1 MNNLLERA
9 ADVDGIP
16 VVWIQ
21 PGNQD
26 GDARIVLWL
35 PWLTG
40 MKEDAIP
47 FLAELA
53 GRGFTAV
60 SFDLWQHGERGTE
73 TGEQI
78 AARVFGGF
86 RRHMWPILGQ
96 TTLDALRVADW
107 AAAELGARDVAAGGV
122 SAGGD
127 IAVALAGI
135 DQRISRVAAIA
146 ATPDWTRPGMRDIGD
161 PSRVL
166 PQGEPDA
173 YAQWFYDHLDPLSHL
188 GHYARAPATECGEQ
202 RGRVVGLFLRPCR
215 CPPGRAGTSAVPPP
229 VIADDRELAGE
240 RAGKCLEVPGVAGEA
255 HDEQH
260 RRPAAAHLVVELG
273 AVDLE
278 LRHHT
283 LHPGC
288 HPAGAQ
294 EVPRPH
300 PRELPPNSA
309 DDCLRALAPK
319 QASR

>member
-1 MNNLLERA
+1 MQRTDKNAGIQGA

-16 VVWIQ
+16 AVWTQ
-21 PGNQD
+21 PDNQD

-40 MKEDAIP
+40 TKETAVP
-47 FLAELA
+47 FLRELA
-53 GRGFTAV
+53 GCGFTAV

-73 TGEQI
+73 TAEQI
-78 AARVFGGF
+78 ASRVFGDF

-107 AAAELGARDVAAGGV
+107 AAAEFGARNMAAGGV

-161 PSRVL
+161 PSQVM

-188 GHYARAPATECGEQ
+188 SHYAHAPAIAFECG
-202 RGRVVGLFLRPCR
+202 
-215 CPPGRAGTSAVPPP
+215 
-229 VIADDRELAGE
+229 ADDTHVSPDSAFRFRDALAN
-240 RAGKCLEVPGVAGEA
+240 AYP
-255 HDEQH
+255 H
-260 RRPAAAHLVVELG
+260 AAAGVRV
-273 AVDLE
+273 
-278 LRHHT
+278 T
-283 LHPGC
+283 LHPGTG
-288 HPAGAQ
+288 HMESAQKPALLQ
-294 EVPRPH
+294 
-300 PRELPPNSA
+300 N
-309 DDCLRALAPK
+309 CL
-319 QASR
+319 

>member
-1 MNNLLERA
+1 MSNLLNGT

-26 GDARIVLWL
+26 GDARIALWL

-40 MKEDAIP
+40 TKEAALP
-47 FLAELA
+47 FLQGLA

-60 SFDLWQHGERGTE
+60 SFDLWQHGVRGTE

-78 AARVFGGF
+78 ASRVFGGF

-96 TTLDALRVADW
+96 TTLDALRVTDW
-107 AAAELGARDVAAGGV
+107 AAAEFGARDVAAGGV

-146 ATPDWTRPGMRDIGD
+146 ATPDWTRPGMRDIAD

-173 YAQWFYDHLDPLSHL
+173 YAQWFYNHLDPLSHFS
-188 GHYARAPATECGEQ
+188 HYAHAPAIAFECG
-202 RGRVVGLFLRPCR
+202 
-215 CPPGRAGTSAVPPP
+215 
-229 VIADDRELAGE
+229 ADDTHVGPEGALRFRDALAKAHPQ
-240 RAGKCLEVPGVAGEA
+240 AGASVRVT
-255 HDEQH
+255 
-260 RRPAAAHLVVELG
+260 V
-273 AVDLE
+273 
-278 LRHHT
+278 
-283 LHPGC
+283 HPGTG
-288 HPAGAQ
+288 HMEAGQNPALFQ
-294 EVPRPH
+294 SC
-300 PRELPPNSA
+300 LTWLA
-309 DDCLRALAPK
+309 DDHSHP
-319 QASR
+319 

>member
-1 MNNLLERA
+1 VNNLLERA
-9 ADVDGIP
+9 TDVDGIP

-40 MKEDAIP
+40 TKEDAIP

-107 AAAELGARDVAAGGV
+107 AAAEFGARDVAAGGV

-166 PQGEPDA
+166 PQGEPHA

-188 GHYARAPATECGEQ
+188 DHYARAPAIAFECGAD
-202 RGRVVGLFLRPCR
+202 GTHVPSAWALRFR
-215 CPPGRAGTSAVPPP
+215 DA
-229 VIADDRELAGE
+229 LAK
-240 RAGKCLEVPGVAGEA
+240 AYP
-255 HDEQH
+255 Q
-260 RRPAAAHLVVELG
+260 AAAGVRVT
-273 AVDLE
+273 V
-278 LRHHT
+278 
-283 LHPGC
+283 HPGTGHMESAQNPALFQSC
-288 HPAGAQ
+288 LAWLAEDHTHP
-294 EVPRPH
+294 
-300 PRELPPNSA
+300 
-309 DDCLRALAPK
+309 
-319 QASR
+319 

>member
-1 MNNLLERA
+1 MSNLLNGT

-21 PGNQD
+21 PDHQD
-26 GDARIVLWL
+26 GDARIALWL

-40 MKEDAIP
+40 TKETVIP

-73 TGEQI
+73 TAEQI
-78 AARVFGGF
+78 ASRVFGDF

-96 TTLDALRVADW
+96 TTLDALRITDW
-107 AAAELGARDVAAGGV
+107 AAAKFGARDVAAGGV

-146 ATPDWTRPGMRDIGD
+146 ATPDWTRPGMHDIGD

-173 YAQWFYDHLDPLSHL
+173 YAQWFYHQLDPLSHL
-188 GHYARAPATECGEQ
+188 SHYAHAPAIAFECG
-202 RGRVVGLFLRPCR
+202 
-215 CPPGRAGTSAVPPP
+215 
-229 VIADDRELAGE
+229 ADDTHVGPEAALRFRDALAKAYPHAGE
-240 RAGKCLEVPGVAGEA
+240 GV
-255 HDEQH
+255 
-260 RRPAAAHLVVELG
+260 RV
-273 AVDLE
+273 
-278 LRHHT
+278 T
-283 LHPGC
+283 LHPGIGHLEAGQNPALFQNC
-288 HPAGAQ
+288 LAWLAEDHTHP
-294 EVPRPH
+294 
-300 PRELPPNSA
+300 
-309 DDCLRALAPK
+309 
-319 QASR
+319 